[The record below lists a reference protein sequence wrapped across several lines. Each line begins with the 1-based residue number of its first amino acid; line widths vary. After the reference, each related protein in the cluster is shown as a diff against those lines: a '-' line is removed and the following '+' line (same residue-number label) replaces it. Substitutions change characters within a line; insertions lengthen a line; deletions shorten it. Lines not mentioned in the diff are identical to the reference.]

1 MLFKINRNFII
12 FLFVLSWFILRICYF
27 DKMVDKIL
35 FFIFLRKKV
44 NYLDIWFVLKNF
56 LGLYGDVDVDGIV
69 LVFFDFVRY
78 LIWFYRIRLK

>member
-1 MLFKINRNFII
+1 
-12 FLFVLSWFILRICYF
+12 
-27 DKMVDKIL
+27 MVDKIL
-35 FFIFLRKKV
+35 FFMFLRKKV

-69 LVFFDFVRY
+69 LVFFDNVRY

>member
-1 MLFKINRNFII
+1 
-12 FLFVLSWFILRICYF
+12 
-27 DKMVDKIL
+27 MVDKIL

-44 NYLDIWFVLKNF
+44 NYLDIWFVLKSF

-78 LIWFYRIRLK
+78 LIWFYRLRLK

>member
-1 MLFKINRNFII
+1 
-12 FLFVLSWFILRICYF
+12 
-27 DKMVDKIL
+27 MVDKIL

-69 LVFFDFVRY
+69 LVFFDNVRY

>member
-1 MLFKINRNFII
+1 
-12 FLFVLSWFILRICYF
+12 
-27 DKMVDKIL
+27 MVDKIL

-44 NYLDIWFVLKNF
+44 NYLDIWFVLKSF